1 VMKMENGQFVKINY
15 VGRVKGT
22 DEIFDLTDEAIA
34 KENKLYDS
42 KARYGPVTVIIGE
55 QMILPGLEEE
65 IKKMKAGERKTIEL
79 PPDKAFGERDS
90 RLLKTFG
97 EAQFKRQEM
106 NPIPGLMVELNG
118 IRGRV
123 MSVSAGRVSVD
134 FNHPLSGKPITYE
147 IEVIG
152 IVEKDV
158 EKAKSIVQIFSNVD
172 AEVEIN
178 AGAVEIKL
186 PEMSNVRP
194 DAKRKISEN
203 VFKWLKAD
211 AVKFEE
217 TYKKSQERAEK
228 TTPIGMPDAGKA

>member
-1 VMKMENGQFVKINY
+1 MENGQFVKINY

-34 KENKLYDS
+34 KENKIHDN

-65 IKKMKAGERKTIEL
+65 IKKMKPGEKKTIEL
-79 PPDKAFGERDS
+79 PPGKAFGERDS
-90 RLLKTFG
+90 RLLKTFS
-97 EAQFKRQEM
+97 EAQFKHQEM
-106 NPIPGLMVELNG
+106 NPIPGLIVELNG

-134 FNHPLSGKPITYE
+134 FNHPLSGKTITYE
-147 IEVIG
+147 IELVG
-152 IVEKDV
+152 IVEKDS
-158 EKAKSIVQIFSNVD
+158 EKAKSIVQIFSNAD
-172 AEVEIN
+172 AEVEIK
-178 AGAVEIKL
+178 AGDVTIKL
-186 PEMSNVRP
+186 PELSNVHP
-194 DAKRKISEN
+194 DAKKKISED

-217 TYKKSQERAEK
+217 TYRKPQEQTKKAEPAK
-228 TTPIGMPDAGKA
+228 SPDAGKA

>member
-1 VMKMENGQFVKINY
+1 MENGQFVKINY

-34 KENKLYDS
+34 KENKLHDP
-42 KARYGPVTVIIGE
+42 KTRYGPVTVIIGE

-65 IKKMKAGERKTIEL
+65 IKKMKAGEKKTIEL
-79 PPDKAFGERDS
+79 PPGKAFGERDS
-90 RLLKTFG
+90 KLLKTFG

-134 FNHPLSGKPITYE
+134 FNHPLSGKTITYE

-158 EKAKSIVQIFSNVD
+158 EKAKSIVQIFSNAD

-186 PEMSNVRP
+186 PVMNNVHP
-194 DAKRKISEN
+194 EAKKKISED

-217 TYKKSQERAEK
+217 TYRKPQAKA
-228 TTPIGMPDAGKA
+228 DAAGKA